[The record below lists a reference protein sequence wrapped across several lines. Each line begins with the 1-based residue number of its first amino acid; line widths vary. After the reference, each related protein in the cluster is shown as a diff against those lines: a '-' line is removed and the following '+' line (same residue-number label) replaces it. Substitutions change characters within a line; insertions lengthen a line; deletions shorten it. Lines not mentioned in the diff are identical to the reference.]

1 MIIFPRNKTSSH
13 FQIIS
18 FLKYSKVCLIVIM
31 QTIAFVYSK
40 LLSWTKKHADVAHSV
55 SRGPSELEGRQFDPR
70 HSIDDCFDPGRG
82 TPIWIRRGSRLTGLK
97 FQAGF

>member
-1 MIIFPRNKTSSH
+1 MIIYPRNKTSSH

-40 LLSWTKKHADVAHSV
+40 LLSWTKKHADVAQSV
-55 SRGPSELEGRQFDPR
+55 SRGLLSCRVASLIPVIPSKTVSTRGGRLPYGSDG
-70 HSIDDCFDPGRG
+70 DPG
-82 TPIWIRRGSRLTGLK
+82 
-97 FQAGF
+97 